1 MAKKPSN
8 SLTTETN
15 SSDETH
21 SPEVISPEVISPE
34 VISPELLEQLSSQLV
49 WRIGRLSDDEPI
61 TVRLGFAGATQR
73 FGDLPRLKNVADEDI
88 EQAMQA
94 GTIKVEWV
102 GHRA

>member
-1 MAKKPSN
+1 MAENTSITSN
-8 SLTTETN
+8 TLTSET
-15 SSDETH
+15 
-21 SPEVISPEVISPE
+21 ISPA
-34 VISPELLEQLSSQLV
+34 LLEQLSSQLV

-61 TVRLGFAGATQR
+61 TVRLGFAGATPN
-73 FGDLPRLKNVADEDI
+73 FSDLPRLKNVADEDI